1 MKDEIIIYQANQ
13 ASTRIEVRIEDESV
27 WLSQG
32 QMAELF
38 LTTSQNITIHIK
50 NIYLE
55 NELQKESTCKE
66 YLQVQLEGK
75 RSINRKIIVYN
86 LDMILSVGYRI
97 KSIRATQFRI
107 WANQVLKDYLLKGQ
121 ITNYRINNLENDM
134 SVVKNKLQEIDI
146 QLQTNIP
153 QNQGIFFNGQV
164 FDAYLFFTEIIK
176 KAKHH
181 IILIDN
187 YIDETVLIQLSK
199 RNPNVTATIYTKK
212 ISQQLLL
219 DLDKHNKQYPP
230 IQIKLF
236 TNSHDR
242 FIIIDNS
249 ELYHIGAS
257 LKDLGKKWFAFSRF
271 DSLAGS
277 LLSMLNK

>member
-97 KSIRATQFRI
+97 KSI
-107 WANQVLKDYLLKGQ
+107 
-121 ITNYRINNLENDM
+121 
-134 SVVKNKLQEIDI
+134 
-146 QLQTNIP
+146 
-153 QNQGIFFNGQV
+153 
-164 FDAYLFFTEIIK
+164 
-176 KAKHH
+176 
-181 IILIDN
+181 
-187 YIDETVLIQLSK
+187 
-199 RNPNVTATIYTKK
+199 
-212 ISQQLLL
+212 L
-219 DLDKHNKQYPP
+219 D
-230 IQIKLF
+230 
-236 TNSHDR
+236 SHDR

-271 DSLAGS
+271 DTLAGS

>member
-66 YLQVQLEGK
+66 YLQVQLEGN
-75 RSINRKIIVYN
+75 RSIKRNIIVYN

-107 WANQVLKDYLLKGQ
+107 WANQVLKRLFIKR
-121 ITNYRINNLENDM
+121 TNY
-134 SVVKNKLQEIDI
+134 KLQ
-146 QLQTNIP
+146 
-153 QNQGIFFNGQV
+153 NQ
-164 FDAYLFFTEIIK
+164 
-176 KAKHH
+176 
-181 IILIDN
+181 
-187 YIDETVLIQLSK
+187 
-199 RNPNVTATIYTKK
+199 
-212 ISQQLLL
+212 
-219 DLDKHNKQYPP
+219 
-230 IQIKLF
+230 
-236 TNSHDR
+236 
-242 FIIIDNS
+242 
-249 ELYHIGAS
+249 
-257 LKDLGKKWFAFSRF
+257 
-271 DSLAGS
+271 
-277 LLSMLNK
+277 

>member
-97 KSIRATQFRI
+97 KSI
-107 WANQVLKDYLLKGQ
+107 
-121 ITNYRINNLENDM
+121 
-134 SVVKNKLQEIDI
+134 
-146 QLQTNIP
+146 
-153 QNQGIFFNGQV
+153 
-164 FDAYLFFTEIIK
+164 
-176 KAKHH
+176 
-181 IILIDN
+181 
-187 YIDETVLIQLSK
+187 
-199 RNPNVTATIYTKK
+199 
-212 ISQQLLL
+212 L
-219 DLDKHNKQYPP
+219 D
-230 IQIKLF
+230 
-236 TNSHDR
+236 SHDR

-271 DSLAGS
+271 DSLAES
-277 LLSMLNK
+277 LLNMLKE

>member
-249 ELYHIGAS
+249 ELSIS
-257 LKDLGKKWFAFSRF
+257 VLP
-271 DSLAGS
+271 
-277 LLSMLNK
+277 